1 MIDDEWKIPNSRS
14 LWRCSSR
21 ERRYIGL
28 ETVHG
33 KRVKVSRGEGPVAR
47 QLALPAH
54 STSFQQ
60 NHVATLQFDS
70 GVAFDSFFF
79 VRFCVI
85 LVGPV
90 GDVSPRLEELKN
102 YPRSHL
108 TPAWQRWSY
117 NSIGTRGKC
126 AMWGLIM
133 YGEEEE
139 GWLYEFRKVYLP
151 YAFHRVTWNN
161 VPQNWDD
168 CTSLGKFTSFEWVL
182 LFFSLTGLSNE
193 VEDVIFF

>member
-102 YPRSHL
+102 YPRSLL

-126 AMWGLIM
+126 GMWGLIM

-139 GWLYEFRKVYLP
+139 GWLYANLEKFIFLTHFIELREITFLKIEMTVRVWESLRVSSEF
-151 YAFHRVTWNN
+151 
-161 VPQNWDD
+161 
-168 CTSLGKFTSFEWVL
+168 S
-182 LFFSLTGLSNE
+182 FFSPWQVYRTRRRM
-193 VEDVIFF
+193 

>member
-102 YPRSHL
+102 YPRSLL

-126 AMWGLIM
+126 GMWGLIM

-139 GWLYEFRKVYLP
+139 GWLYANLEKFIFLTHFIELREITFLKIEMTVRVWESLRVSSEF
-151 YAFHRVTWNN
+151 
-161 VPQNWDD
+161 
-168 CTSLGKFTSFEWVL
+168 S
-182 LFFSLTGLSNE
+182 FFSPWQVYRTRWRM
-193 VEDVIFF
+193 

>member
-54 STSFQQ
+54 STSFHQ

-102 YPRSHL
+102 YPRSLL

-126 AMWGLIM
+126 GMWGLIM

-139 GWLYEFRKVYLP
+139 GWLYANLEKFIFLTHFIELREITFLKIEMTVRVWESLRVSSEF
-151 YAFHRVTWNN
+151 
-161 VPQNWDD
+161 
-168 CTSLGKFTSFEWVL
+168 S
-182 LFFSLTGLSNE
+182 FFSPWQVYRTRWRM
-193 VEDVIFF
+193 

>member
-102 YPRSHL
+102 YPRSLL

-126 AMWGLIM
+126 GMWGLIM

-139 GWLYEFRKVYLP
+139 GWLYANLEKFIFLTHFIELREITFLKIEMTVRVWENLRVSSEF
-151 YAFHRVTWNN
+151 
-161 VPQNWDD
+161 
-168 CTSLGKFTSFEWVL
+168 S
-182 LFFSLTGLSNE
+182 FFSPWQVYRTRRRM
-193 VEDVIFF
+193 

>member
-1 MIDDEWKIPNSRS
+1 MKDPKFEIS
-14 LWRCSSR
+14 LSFGRCSSR

-54 STSFQQ
+54 STSFHQ

-102 YPRSHL
+102 YPRSLL

-126 AMWGLIM
+126 GMWGLIM

-139 GWLYEFRKVYLP
+139 GWLYANLEKFIFLEL
-151 YAFHRVTWNN
+151 RVSSSY
-161 VPQNWDD
+161 V
-168 CTSLGKFTSFEWVL
+168 K
-182 LFFSLTGLSNE
+182 
-193 VEDVIFF
+193 